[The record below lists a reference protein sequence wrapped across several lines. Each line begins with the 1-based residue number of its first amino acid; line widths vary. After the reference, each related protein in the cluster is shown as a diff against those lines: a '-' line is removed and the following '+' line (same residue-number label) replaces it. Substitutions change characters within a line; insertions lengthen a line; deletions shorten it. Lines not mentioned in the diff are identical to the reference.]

1 MHITAPGAAPV
12 AETQRHD
19 VLDCLRGIALFG
31 VLLVNLRDFSLY
43 SLLPAAARDALA
55 TAPWD
60 QALEVVM
67 AALVDVKAA
76 TLFSLLFGVGFA
88 LQMQRAE
95 SGGDGATQRYVR
107 RLLLLLA
114 IGIAHAW
121 LLWWGDILRYYAVLG
136 LLLVPLGRGDP
147 RRLAVLGLI
156 VALFGAPLLR
166 PWIVPLL
173 GAVVPAD
180 QAATAAFAAFSGSEA
195 DAMIGANLDYD
206 LRMRVAN
213 WSLVFFVLG
222 RLLLGAALGFAGVLQ
237 NPQQHLPFWRAL
249 LRWLL
254 PAGLLLSAFAL
265 LRDHGL
271 AFADGWWR
279 TGTAR
284 SVSAVLRSAAS
295 LSLALA
301 YMALAVLL
309 FQQPRW
315 RRLLQWFAPVGR
327 MALTNYLG
335 QSVLGIALFYGV
347 GLGLGPRLGLVGI
360 LAAAVLIFVLQGWA
374 SRWWLSRFR
383 FGPAEWLWRSATYG
397 RLQPLRRDL
406 AAA

>member
-1 MHITAPGAAPV
+1 MTCAAAPV

-43 SLLPAAARDALA
+43 GLLPAAARDALA
-55 TAPWD
+55 TASWD
-60 QALEVVM
+60 RALDVVM
-67 AALVDVKAA
+67 AVLVDVKAA

-95 SGGDGATQRYVR
+95 SGGEDATRRYVR

-147 RRLAVLGLI
+147 RRLALLGLV
-156 VALFGAPLLR
+156 VALFGPPLLR
-166 PWIVPLL
+166 PWIAPLL
-173 GAVVPAD
+173 ADVVPAG
-180 QAATAAFAAFSGSEA
+180 QAAAAAFAAFSGGEA
-195 DAMIGANLDYD
+195 AAMLGANLDYD

-213 WSLVFFVLG
+213 WSLVCFVLG

-237 NPQQHLPFWRAL
+237 QPQRHLHFWRRLAC
-249 LRWLL
+249 WLL

-265 LRDHGL
+265 LRDHGI

-279 TGTAR
+279 TPAAR
-284 SVSAVLRSAAS
+284 SVSSVLRSAAS
-295 LSLALA
+295 LSLALS
-301 YMALAVLL
+301 YMALVVLL
-309 FQQPRW
+309 FQRPRW
-315 RRLLQWFAPVGR
+315 RGLLQWFAPVGR

-374 SRWWLSRFR
+374 SRCWLRHFR

-397 RLQPLRRDL
+397 RAQPLRR
-406 AAA
+406 AAQACPRC